1 MENPQ
6 AIKDWMVCVQQA
18 KKKLR
23 KGEKSFT
30 IIKGSV
36 LKEAQKCYCA
46 KGY

>member
-6 AIKDWMVCVQQA
+6 AIKDWMACVQQA
-18 KKKLR
+18 KKKL
-23 KGEKSFT
+23 GYSDKSFT
-30 IIKGSV
+30 MTKGSL